1 MSRASTGEDF
11 DYIIVGGGSAGCVLA
26 ERLSEKPETRVL
38 LLEEGPHDDTMWVRM
53 PVGTFKLL
61 GTERSFVFKTEP
73 EPSANGR
80 SLVVPQ
86 GRMIGGGSSINGGVY
101 IRGQREDYDDWRA
114 LGCTGWGFDD
124 VLPYFRKCEG
134 NSRLAGPLHGTDG
147 PLKVTD
153 MPHRHPLS
161 EACIRA
167 TQETSAFLNHD
178 IPYNH
183 DFNGESQEGVGF
195 YQVTQHGGERG
206 STARYYLR
214 DSKAVL
220 RPNLA
225 VKHDAL
231 VSRVIFSGKRA
242 NGVAYRQKG
251 GNEVAASARREVI
264 LTAGAFG
271 SPKVLM
277 LSGIG
282 PAAHLRAQGIAVLGD
297 APEVGANFQDHISTP
312 VWGRLKEPVGLLGH
326 EKGVKG
332 FRHLLEWML
341 FRKGLLTSNIVE
353 SGGFFDLDGDGRPD
367 VQFHFMPLIRGETAQ
382 KTPQFHGVTVQPN
395 LLECKSRGEI
405 RLRSRNPADLPVFK
419 GNYLS
424 DPEDL
429 ACLLRG
435 VRFARRILK
444 SPSLAKLVAEEIL
457 PGENTP
463 DEDAPLEE
471 HIRATAKTVFHPT
484 STCRMGT
491 DPGAVVDPKL
501 KLKGFDGIRIADAS
515 IMPKITRGNTNAP
528 TIMIAERAADFI
540 ARGM

>member
-1 MSRASTGEDF
+1 MTEAREEF
-11 DYIIVGGGSAGCVLA
+11 DYIVIGGGSAGCVLA
-26 ERLSEKPETRVL
+26 SRLSEKPENRVL
-38 LLEEGPHDDTMWVRM
+38 LLEEGPHDKTMWVKM

-61 GTERSFVFKTEP
+61 GTERSFVFMTEP
-73 EPSANGR
+73 EPNAKNR

-86 GRMIGGGSSINGGVY
+86 GRMLGGGSSINGMVY
-101 IRGQREDYDDWRA
+101 IRGQREDYDEWRD
-114 LGCTGWGFDD
+114 LGCTGWGYDD
-124 VLPYFRKCEG
+124 VLPWFRRCEG
-134 NSRLAGPLHGTDG
+134 NARLAGPFHGTDG

-153 MPHRHPLS
+153 MPHRHPVS

-167 TQETSAFLNHD
+167 TQETSEFLNHD

-183 DFNGESQEGVGF
+183 DFNGASQEGVGF

-214 DSKAVL
+214 DGGAA
-220 RPNLA
+220 RRANLV

-231 VSRVIFSGKRA
+231 VRRICFEGRRASGVIYRA
-242 NGVAYRQKG
+242 KG
-251 GNEVAASARREVI
+251 DRLTEAVARREII

-271 SPKVLM
+271 SPKLLM

-282 PAAHLRAQGIAVLGD
+282 PAAHLQDHGIAPLADV
-297 APEVGANFQDHISTP
+297 PEVGANFQDHVSVP
-312 VWGRLKEPVGLLGH
+312 VWGRLRDPVGLLGH
-326 EKGVKG
+326 EKGPRG
-332 FRHLLEWML
+332 FKHFLEWML

-382 KTPQFHGVTVQPN
+382 KTPQLHGVTVQPN
-395 LLECKSRGEI
+395 LLECRSRGRI
-405 RLRSRNPADLPVFK
+405 ALRSTDPADLPRFH

-424 DPEDL
+424 DPEDV

-444 SPSLAKLVAEEIL
+444 APSLAKLVAEEIL
-457 PGENTP
+457 PGEGTP
-463 DEDAPLEE
+463 DEDAPLVE

-484 STCRMGT
+484 STCRMGN
-491 DPGAVVDPKL
+491 DAGAVVDPKL
-501 KLKGFDGIRIADAS
+501 KLRGFEGLRIADAS
-515 IMPKITRGNTNAP
+515 IMPKIVRGNTNAP
-528 TIMIAERAADFI
+528 TIMIAERAADWI
-540 ARGM
+540 TRGQ

>member
-1 MSRASTGEDF
+1 MTRASAAEEF
-11 DYIIVGGGSAGCVLA
+11 DYIIIGGGSAGCVLA

-73 EPSANGR
+73 EPAANGR
-80 SLVVPQ
+80 SLIVPQ
-86 GRMIGGGSSINGGVY
+86 GRMMGGGSSINGGVY
-101 IRGQREDYDDWRA
+101 IRGQREDYDEWRS
-114 LGCTGWGFDD
+114 LGCSGWGYDD
-124 VLPYFRKCEG
+124 VLPFFRACEG
-134 NSRLAGPLHGTDG
+134 NSRLAGPYHGTEG

-195 YQVTQHGGERG
+195 YQVTQQGGERG

-214 DSKAVL
+214 DSHAER

-225 VKHDAL
+225 IKHDAL
-231 VSRVIFSGKRA
+231 VGRVLFDGKRA
-242 NGVAYRQKG
+242 TGVAYRPKG
-251 GNEVAASARREVI
+251 GAEIEARTRREVI

-271 SPKVLM
+271 TPKLLM

-282 PAAHLRAQGIAVLGD
+282 PAAHLQSHGITVRAD
-297 APEVGANFQDHISTP
+297 APEVGSNFQDHVSAP
-312 VWGRLKEPVGLLGH
+312 VWGRLKDPIGLYGH
-326 EKGVKG
+326 EKGAKG
-332 FRHLLEWML
+332 LRHFLEWML

-367 VQFHFMPLIRGETAQ
+367 VQFHFMPLIRGETQQ
-382 KTPQFHGVTVQPN
+382 KTPQVHGVTVQPN
-395 LLECKSRGEI
+395 LLECKSRGEV

-419 GNYLS
+419 GNYLA
-424 DPEDL
+424 DPEDM
-429 ACLLRG
+429 ATLLRG

-444 SPSLAKLVAEEIL
+444 SPSLASLLAEELL
-457 PGENTP
+457 PGDATP
-463 DEDAPLEE
+463 DEDAPLQE

-484 STCRMGT
+484 STCRMGS

-501 KLKGFDGIRIADAS
+501 KLRGFDGIRIADAS

-528 TIMIAERAADFI
+528 TILIAERAAAFI
-540 ARGM
+540 ARGA

>member
-1 MSRASTGEDF
+1 MSSTGREAF

-26 ERLSEKPETRVL
+26 SRLSEKPETRVL
-38 LLEEGPHDDTMWVRM
+38 LLEEGPHDRTMWVRM
-53 PVGTFKLL
+53 PVGTFKLI
-61 GTERSFVFKTEP
+61 GTPRSFVFKTEP
-73 EPSANGR
+73 ERAANGR
-80 SLVVPQ
+80 TFVVPQ
-86 GRMIGGGSSINGGVY
+86 GRMLGGGSSINGMVY
-101 IRGQREDYDDWRA
+101 IRGQREDYDEWQA
-114 LGCTGWGFDD
+114 LGCPGWGFAD

-134 NSRLAGPLHGTDG
+134 NSRLAGPYHGAEG

-167 TQETSAFLNHD
+167 TQETGEFLNHD

-183 DFNGESQEGVGF
+183 DFNGASQEGVGF
-195 YQVTQHGGERG
+195 YQVTQQGGERG

-214 DSKAVL
+214 DSQAER

-225 VKHDAL
+225 VRHDAK
-231 VSRVIFSGKRA
+231 VSRLIFDGRRA
-242 NGVAYRQKG
+242 TGVVFRQKG
-251 GNEVAASARREVI
+251 GAETEALARREVI

-271 SPKVLM
+271 TPKVLM

-282 PAAHLRAQGIAVLGD
+282 PAAHLREHGIEVRTD
-297 APEVGANFQDHISTP
+297 MPEIGANFQDHISAP
-312 VWGRLKEPVGLLGH
+312 VWARLREPVGLLGH
-326 EKGVKG
+326 EKGPRG
-332 FRHLLEWML
+332 LRHFLEWFL

-382 KTPQFHGVTVQPN
+382 KTPQVHGITVQPN
-395 LLECKSRGEI
+395 LLECHSRGEV
-405 RLRSRNPADLPVFK
+405 RLRSRDPNDLPVFK
-419 GNYLS
+419 GHYLS
-424 DPEDL
+424 HPEDM
-429 ACLLRG
+429 ATLLRG

-444 SPSLAKLVAEEIL
+444 APSLAKLVAEEIL
-457 PGENTP
+457 PGTDTP
-463 DEDAPLEE
+463 DEDAPLQE

-491 DPGAVVDPKL
+491 DAGAVVDPKL
-501 KLKGFDGIRIADAS
+501 KLRGFENIRIADAS
-515 IMPKITRGNTNAP
+515 IMPKIIRGNTNAP

-540 ARGM
+540 ARGN

>member
-1 MSRASTGEDF
+1 MTGASAGEEF

-26 ERLSEKPETRVL
+26 ERLSERRDTRVL
-38 LLEEGPHDDTMWVRM
+38 LLEEGPHDNSMWVRM

-73 EPSANGR
+73 EPAANGR

-86 GRMIGGGSSINGGVY
+86 GRMLGGGSSINGGVY

-114 LGCTGWGFDD
+114 LGCSGWGFDD

-134 NSRLAGPLHGTDG
+134 NSRLAGPLHGTEG

-183 DFNGESQEGVGF
+183 DFNGASQEGVGF

-206 STARYYLR
+206 STSRYYLR
-214 DSKAVL
+214 DSKAVE

-225 VKHDAL
+225 IKHDAL
-231 VSRVIFSGKRA
+231 VSRVLLNGRQA
-242 NGVAYRQKG
+242 TGVAYRQKG
-251 GNEVAASARREVI
+251 GNEIEASARREVI

-271 SPKVLM
+271 TPKVLM

-282 PAAHLRAQGIAVLGD
+282 PAAHLQEHGIHVAAD
-297 APEVGANFQDHISTP
+297 MSEVGANFQDHISAP

-326 EKGVKG
+326 EKGAKG
-332 FRHLLEWML
+332 LRHFLEWIL
-341 FRKGLLTSNIVE
+341 FRKGLLTSNVVE

-382 KTPQFHGVTVQPN
+382 KTPQVHGVTVQPN
-395 LLECKSRGEI
+395 LLECKSRGHI
-405 RLRSRNPADLPVFK
+405 RLRSRNPADTPLFN

-424 DPEDL
+424 DPEDM
-429 ACLLRG
+429 ATLLRG

-463 DEDAPLEE
+463 DEDAPLQE

-484 STCRMGT
+484 STCRMGS
-491 DPGAVVDPKL
+491 DPSAVVDPKL
-501 KLKGFDGIRIADAS
+501 KLRGFEGIRIADAS

>member
-1 MSRASTGEDF
+1 MNRAVAREEF
-11 DYIIVGGGSAGCVLA
+11 DTIIVGGGSAGCVLA
-26 ERLSEKPETRVL
+26 ERLSEKPDARVL

-73 EPSANGR
+73 EPAANGR

-86 GRMIGGGSSINGGVY
+86 GRMLGGGSSINGGVY
-101 IRGQREDYDDWRA
+101 IRGQRQDYDEWRA
-114 LGCTGWGFDD
+114 LGCSGWGFDD

-134 NSRLAGPLHGTDG
+134 NARLAGPYHGTDG

-153 MPHRHPLS
+153 MPHHHPLS

-214 DSKAVL
+214 DSNAE
-220 RPNLA
+220 RRANLC

-231 VSRVIFSGKRA
+231 VSRVLFKGKRA
-242 NGVAYRQKG
+242 IGVAYRQKG
-251 GNEVAASARREVI
+251 GAEIEASAAREVI

-271 SPKVLM
+271 TPKVLM

-282 PAAHLRAQGIAVLGD
+282 PAAHLQQHGIAVIAD
-297 APEVGANFQDHISTP
+297 MAEVGANFQDHISAP
-312 VWGRLKEPVGLLGH
+312 VWGRLKDPIGLLGH
-326 EKGVKG
+326 EKGAKG
-332 FRHLLEWML
+332 LRHFLEWIL

-367 VQFHFMPLIRGETAQ
+367 VQFHFMPLIRGETQQ
-382 KTPQFHGVTVQPN
+382 KTPQVHGVTVQPN

-405 RLRSRNPADLPVFK
+405 KLRSRNPADLPVFK
-419 GNYLS
+419 GNYLV
-424 DPEDL
+424 DPEDM
-429 ACLLRG
+429 ATLLRG

-457 PGENTP
+457 PGEGTP
-463 DEDAPLEE
+463 DEDAPLQE

-484 STCRMGT
+484 STCRMGS
-491 DPGAVVDPKL
+491 DAGAVVDPKL
-501 KLKGFDGIRIADAS
+501 KLRGFDGIRIADAS

-540 ARGM
+540 AREM

>member
-1 MSRASTGEDF
+1 MNLAIAREEF

-26 ERLSEKPETRVL
+26 ERLSEKSDTRVL
-38 LLEEGPHDDTMWVRM
+38 LLEEGPHDNSMWVRM

-61 GTERSFVFKTEP
+61 GTERSIVFKTEP

-101 IRGQREDYDDWRA
+101 IRGQRADYDDWRA
-114 LGCTGWGFDD
+114 LGCPGWGFDD
-124 VLPYFRKCEG
+124 VLPFFRKSEG

-153 MPHRHPLS
+153 MPHRHSLS

-195 YQVTQHGGERG
+195 YQVTQQGGERG

-214 DSKAVL
+214 DSKAVA

-231 VSRVIFSGKRA
+231 VSHVLFSGKRA
-242 NGVAYRQKG
+242 IGVAYQQKG
-251 GNEVAASARREVI
+251 GGAVEASARHEVI

-271 SPKVLM
+271 TPKLLM

-282 PAAHLRAQGIAVLGD
+282 PAAHLQAQGIAVLGD
-297 APEVGANFQDHISTP
+297 AAEVGANFQDHISAP
-312 VWGRLKEPVGLLGH
+312 VWGRLKEPIGLLGH
-326 EKGVKG
+326 DKGAKG
-332 FRHLLEWML
+332 LRHLLEWML

-382 KTPQFHGVTVQPN
+382 KTPQVHGVTVQPN

-405 RLRSRNPADLPVFK
+405 RLRSRDPADLPVFK

-429 ACLLRG
+429 ATLLRG

-444 SPSLAKLVAEEIL
+444 SPSLANLLDEEIL
-457 PGENTP
+457 PGEATP

-484 STCRMGT
+484 STCRMGS
-491 DPGAVVDPKL
+491 DAGAVVDPKL
-501 KLKGFDGIRIADAS
+501 KLRGFDGIRIADAS

-528 TIMIAERAADFI
+528 IIMIAERAADFI
-540 ARGM
+540 ARGL

>member
-1 MSRASTGEDF
+1 MSRNGAREEF

-26 ERLSEKPETRVL
+26 ERLSEKQSNRVL
-38 LLEEGPHDDTMWVRM
+38 LLEEGPHDNTMWVRM

-73 EPSANGR
+73 EPAANGR
-80 SLVVPQ
+80 NLVVPQ
-86 GRMIGGGSSINGGVY
+86 GRMLGGGSSINGGVY

-114 LGCTGWGFDD
+114 LGCAGWGYDD
-124 VLPYFRKCEG
+124 VLPYFLKCEG

-206 STARYYLR
+206 NTSRYYLR
-214 DSKAVL
+214 DTKAVE
-220 RPNLA
+220 RANLL

-231 VSRVIFSGKRA
+231 VSRVLFSGRRA
-242 NGVAYRQKG
+242 TGVSYRQKG
-251 GNEVAASARREVI
+251 GAEIEAGARSEVI

-271 SPKVLM
+271 TPKVLM
-277 LSGIG
+277 LSGVG
-282 PAAHLRAQGIAVLGD
+282 PAAHLQEHGIDVVGD
-297 APEVGANFQDHISTP
+297 VAEVGANFQDHISAP
-312 VWGRLKEPVGLLGH
+312 VWGRLKDPVGLLGH
-326 EKGVKG
+326 ETGAKGL
-332 FRHLLEWML
+332 RHFLEWVF

-382 KTPQFHGVTVQPN
+382 KTPQVHGVTVQPN
-395 LLECKSRGEI
+395 LLECKSRGQI
-405 RLRSRNPADLPVFK
+405 TLRSRNPADLPLFK

-424 DPEDL
+424 DPEDM
-429 ACLLRG
+429 ATLLRG

-457 PGENTP
+457 PGENIP
-463 DEDAPLEE
+463 DEDAPLQE

-484 STCRMGT
+484 STCRMGN

-501 KLKGFDGIRIADAS
+501 KLRGFEGLRIADAS

-540 ARGM
+540 TRGA

>member
-1 MSRASTGEDF
+1 MSRSIARDEF

-26 ERLSEKPETRVL
+26 ERLSAKPDNRVL
-38 LLEEGPHDDTMWVRM
+38 LLEEGPHDNTMWVKM

-73 EPSANGR
+73 EPAANGR

-86 GRMIGGGSSINGGVY
+86 GRMLGGGSSINGGVY

-114 LGCTGWGFDD
+114 LGCSGWGYDD
-124 VLPYFRKCEG
+124 VLPYFKKCEG

-183 DFNGESQEGVGF
+183 DFNGASQEGVGF
-195 YQVTQHGGERG
+195 YQVTQHGGIRG
-206 STARYYLR
+206 NTSRYYLR
-214 DSKAVL
+214 DSKAIE
-220 RPNLA
+220 RPNLLL
-225 VKHDAL
+225 KHDAL
-231 VSRVIFSGKRA
+231 VSRVIFAGKRA
-242 NGVAYRQKG
+242 TSVAYRQKG
-251 GNEVAASARREVI
+251 GAEIKAAARCEVI

-271 SPKVLM
+271 TPKVLM
-277 LSGIG
+277 LSGVG
-282 PAAHLRAQGIAVLGD
+282 PGAHLQEHGIDVVGD
-297 APEVGANFQDHISTP
+297 AREVGANFQDHISAP
-312 VWGRLKEPVGLLGH
+312 VWGRLKDPVGLLGH
-326 EKGVKG
+326 EKGPKG
-332 FRHLLEWML
+332 LKHFLEWI
-341 FRKGLLTSNIVE
+341 FFKKGLLTSNIVE

-382 KTPQFHGVTVQPN
+382 KTPQVHGVTVQPN

-405 RLRSRNPADLPVFK
+405 RLRSRNPADTPLFK

-424 DPEDL
+424 DPEDM
-429 ACLLRG
+429 ATLLRG
-435 VRFARRILK
+435 LRFARRILK

-501 KLKGFDGIRIADAS
+501 KLRGFENVRIADAS